1 MEKVGGSEGVYMI
14 DAGSP
19 AHSNWLRWLNCAGNV
34 EQENVV
40 AVSCAG
46 LILYMTTRDIYPG
59 SEMFVWYGDGYG
71 DFLKISRVHPGT
83 ETLCPLKMALS
94 ILYITQGKDVQF
106 VNVKQNLFICVP
118 LKCY

>member
-1 MEKVGGSEGVYMI
+1 MEKIGGAEGVYMI

-83 ETLCPLKMALS
+83 ETCCPLKMALS
-94 ILYITQGKDVQF
+94 YLYITQGEEV
-106 VNVKQNLFICVP
+106 
-118 LKCY
+118 